1 MPQFS
6 AHANTNTA
14 TKSSYPYLLDV
25 QSPLL
30 ETLETRLVI
39 PLALRSL
46 LDGKLIRN
54 LTPVVTVRGDE
65 YLVMTPQMAAISR
78 KHLGPLMADCS
89 AHRNDVVAAIDF
101 LVTGF

>member
-1 MPQFS
+1 M
-6 AHANTNTA
+6 A
-14 TKSSYPYLLDV
+14 YPYLLDV

-39 PLALRSL
+39 PLAPRSL

-78 KHLGPLMADCS
+78 KHLGRLVEDCS
-89 AHRNDVVAAIDF
+89 LHRSEVVAAIDF

>member
-6 AHANTNTA
+6 AYANTNPV

-39 PLALRSL
+39 PLAPRTVYN
-46 LDGKLIRN
+46 GTVIRN
-54 LTPVVTVRGDE
+54 LMPVVTVKGDE

-78 KHLGPLMADCS
+78 KHLGPLIEDCS
-89 AHRNDVVAAIDF
+89 VNRNEIVAAIDF

>member
-6 AHANTNTA
+6 AHANTNPV

-39 PLALRSL
+39 PLASRSVFN
-46 LDGKLIRN
+46 GREIRN
-54 LTPVVTVRGDE
+54 LTPVVTVKGDE

-78 KHLGPLMADCS
+78 KNLGALMEDCS